1 MDKPIITMCGS
12 GVTACVL
19 YLALKVLNG
28 EKDVKVYDGSWAEYA
43 VQKEVPIKSF
53 EQYLIHFL

>member
-19 YLALKVLNG
+19 YLALKVVNP
-28 EKDVKVYDGSWAEYA
+28 EKDFKVYDGSWAEYA
-43 VQKEVPIKSF
+43 VQKNVPIKSF
-53 EQYLIHFL
+53 K